1 MLAEVFMLRLETIFR
16 LSNPPTPT
24 SSDTRFVPIKAPGV
38 PIPEGRQT
46 GK

>member
-16 LSNPPTPT
+16 LSNPPTPA
-24 SSDTRFVPIKAPGV
+24 SGDPRFVPIKAPGA
-38 PIPEGRQT
+38 PAADGQQT

>member
-16 LSNPPTPT
+16 LSNPPTST

-38 PIPEGRQT
+38 PAADRRQT
-46 GK
+46 DK